1 MPPQQAGDV
10 EPRAPRGT
18 VDRAL
23 LTACGAAYAWLYG
36 WRILRWVARGWG
48 DQIVYLRAGD
58 AILHGVSP
66 YSEATWNYPPIVGYL
81 FAPLAAL
88 PYVTAA
94 WLWLAV
100 QHVCLLAAAVWTW
113 RAMRSQRGA
122 TWAVALT
129 WTAAGAIE
137 PQLREGQ
144 INVVLLVL
152 LCFVMWPP
160 ARREGVAAAALGAAA
175 AIKIW
180 PGLLWAGDFMLRRW
194 RRLALGLAWC
204 GALVA
209 LPLALMALSTEGPLR
224 PQKTAWLG
232 TPAFLDFSLPAVV
245 LRLRDPIVPGAELLP
260 TMWVN
265 GNQIDKLQLSPADE
279 RAAAVTAIA
288 VLAVG
293 LGLVYLRLR
302 RIPREDAPALSA
314 PVAAALI
321 ALALLAAPISWP
333 HHQVVQLPGT
343 AALAIELL
351 RRRSHGLLALLAVA
365 FLVPQ
370 WTYTV
375 VMGPYLATYGAQ
387 ATAPVTAW
395 ALTTLPAAAMAVLFG
410 LHLEALRGRLETT
423 HVLGRLTAA
432 VP

>member
-1 MPPQQAGDV
+1 MPPQQAGAA
-10 EPRAPRGT
+10 EPGARREGNF
-18 VDRAL
+18 DRAL
-23 LTACGAAYAWLYG
+23 LAACGAAYAWLYG
-36 WRILRWVARGWG
+36 WRLLRWIARGWG
-48 DQIVYLRAGD
+48 DQIVYMRAGD
-58 AILHGVSP
+58 KILHGISP
-66 YSEATWNYPPIVGYL
+66 YAEATWNYPPIVGYL

-94 WLWLAV
+94 WLWFAA
-100 QHVCLLAAAVWTW
+100 QQVCLLFAAAWTW
-113 RAMRSQRGA
+113 RALRARRGG

-160 ARREGVAAAALGAAA
+160 GRREGAAAAALGAAA

-180 PGLLWAGDFMLRRW
+180 PGLLWAGDFLLRRW
-194 RRLALGLAWC
+194 RRLALGLVWC

-232 TPAFLDFSLPAVV
+232 TPAFLDLSLPAVV
-245 LRLRDPIVPGAELLP
+245 LRLRDPIVPGAALLP
-260 TMWVN
+260 TMWVI
-265 GNQIDKLQLSPADE
+265 GNQIDKLQLSRADE

-293 LGLVYLRLR
+293 LGLLYLRLR
-302 RIPREDAPALSA
+302 GASRGDTTSMTA

-343 AALAIELL
+343 AALALELL
-351 RRRSHGLLALLAVA
+351 RRRSHGLLILLAVA

-375 VMGPYLATYGAQ
+375 VMGPYFAAIGAQ
-387 ATAPVTAW
+387 ATAPITAW
-395 ALTTLPAAAMAVLFG
+395 ALTTLPAVAMAVLFG
-410 LHLEALRGRLETT
+410 LHLHGLRGRPETT
-423 HVLGRLTAA
+423 TTDG
-432 VP
+432 